1 MSKTPDLT
9 FFFSFGLSLQEKPE
23 LSRKIINDWV
33 ANKTEKRITEV
44 IPERGIDD
52 LTVLVLVNTIY
63 FKVWL
68 TKPGEQPISLGENT
82 ALTSVCVLPLSLLG
96 ALEITVPGSKH
107 KTGFIS

>member
-1 MSKTPDLT
+1 MFKNLDLT
-9 FFFSFGLSLQEKPE
+9 FCGLFLQEKPE
-23 LSRKIINDWV
+23 LSRKIINEWV

-68 TKPGEQPISLGENT
+68 TKLGEQPISLGENT
-82 ALTSVCVLPLSLLG
+82 MFMFVSVLPISLLG
-96 ALEITVPGSKH
+96 ALEIAVPSSKH

>member
-1 MSKTPDLT
+1 M
-9 FFFSFGLSLQEKPE
+9 
-23 LSRKIINDWV
+23 

-44 IPERGIDD
+44 LPEKSIDG

-68 TKPGEQPISLGENT
+68 TKVGEQPVPLGENMM
-82 ALTSVCVLPLSLLG
+82 LMFVSVLPLSLLG
-96 ALEITVPGSKH
+96 SLEIAVPCSKH

>member
-1 MSKTPDLT
+1 M
-9 FFFSFGLSLQEKPE
+9 
-23 LSRKIINDWV
+23 

-68 TKPGEQPISLGENT
+68 IKLGEQPVSVGENT
-82 ALTSVCVLPLSLLG
+82 VLMLVLSLSLLG
-96 ALEITVPGSKH
+96 ALEIAVPHSKH